1 MESRANGVSV
11 DIEFQRKWASSAEHN
26 GRPGFIGNSAYP
38 IRSPSQVLYD
48 RSRWVPS
55 GRQMTM
61 SDLRA
66 CHCCGLIHRLPEL
79 ANGESALC
87 TRCHTPIARYA
98 SGAVSASRTAAAA
111 LGAFFLF
118 WPAVILPILSIE
130 QLGHRHESSILT
142 GTLDLIREGNWFVG
156 GIVLLFSIVFPL
168 LKILLLLE
176 LSLLGLLHRRH
187 KALTYRLTEQLG
199 KWSMMDVMLLAF
211 LVMLVKLGSLVEFQL
226 GPAVWA
232 FVLCVA
238 MNMVASLSFDAHA
251 IWEVKVE
258 RQDTQRA

>member
-1 MESRANGVSV
+1 
-11 DIEFQRKWASSAEHN
+11 
-26 GRPGFIGNSAYP
+26 
-38 IRSPSQVLYD
+38 
-48 RSRWVPS
+48 
-55 GRQMTM
+55 MTM
-61 SDLRA
+61 SDLKA

-79 ANGESALC
+79 AHGESASC
-87 TRCHTPIARYA
+87 TRCRTPIAHYGSR
-98 SGAVSASRTAAAA
+98 SVSASRTTAAA

-118 WPAVILPILSIE
+118 WPAVLLPILSVE

-142 GTLDLIREGNWFVG
+142 GTLDLIQDGDWFVG

-176 LSLLGLLHRRH
+176 LSLLGPLHRRH
-187 KALTYRLTEQLG
+187 KAFTYRLTEHLG
-199 KWSMMDVMLLAF
+199 KWSMMHVMLLAF
-211 LVMLVKLGSLVEFQL
+211 MVMLVKLGSLVECQL

-232 FVLCVA
+232 FVACVA

-258 RQDTQRA
+258 E